1 MKMYMDRLR
10 ARLRNRTVEFVSLF
24 VVLVVNLCLIDD
36 EPGKTCHVRI
46 NVIENVPQ
54 ALVAPFK
61 QDFPIVQPWQ

>member
-1 MKMYMDRLR
+1 
-10 ARLRNRTVEFVSLF
+10 VEFVSLF